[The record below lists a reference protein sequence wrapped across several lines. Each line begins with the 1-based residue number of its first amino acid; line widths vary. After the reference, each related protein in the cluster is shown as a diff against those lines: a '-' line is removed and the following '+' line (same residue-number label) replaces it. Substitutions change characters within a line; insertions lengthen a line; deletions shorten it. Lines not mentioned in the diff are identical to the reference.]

1 LKRTTSSRRKS
12 LNRLNVHRYELD
24 SGQFGQST
32 ETYHVAHF
40 LLDNDDNIKSR
51 LITKM
56 RSPSGYFPALYLLRR
71 SHLSEQYP
79 EWVREELFYKAR
91 LFSLEPDHRGVA
103 YTPAPWGPGW
113 TLGIGCHK
121 KDNPH
126 IIRRRDTKQRQLGY
140 CWPSGQLPRKQLAP
154 ASRCQGQ

>member
-1 LKRTTSSRRKS
+1 MIWVDAGLLMAISFAHIFEQGC
-12 LNRLNVHRYELD
+12 LMAWDAEYALEGIFLFGAPLNVDRYELD

-56 RSPSGYFPALYLLRR
+56 RGPSGYFPVLYLLRR

-79 EWVREELFYKAR
+79 EWVREELFYKAW
-91 LFSLEPDHRGVA
+91 LFSLEPDHRDVT
-103 YTPAPWGPGW
+103 YTLAPWGPGW

-126 IIRRRDTKQRQLGY
+126 THTT
-140 CWPSGQLPRKQLAP
+140 P
-154 ASRCQGQ
+154 